1 MRKGLFTSMEEIRFQ
16 YTFVNGHIDPVAKN
30 PSRNRN
36 DIRQDNRRIAQNV
49 KRLNQKTTQ
58 LHLRTR

>member
-16 YTFVNGHIDPVAKN
+16 DVFVNGHIDLSLSNSSKN
-30 PSRNRN
+30 WHN
-36 DIRQDNRRIAQNV
+36 IRQDNRRIAQNV

-58 LHLRTR
+58 IHLRTR